1 MDDASIRCL
10 SLGFSLTRAPNTKE
24 RQAICKMRATDVV
37 KLPHKRN
44 RRFAYGAIFTGIVIV
59 VLLLLAL
66 NRGPISRGFA
76 PEGNGTGLRALCPWC
91 EEGEP
96 ITPTDVLG
104 IVLIALVVLAL
115 PAGHLALLTHSIA
128 HQPPAEVH
136 RHRACCTLP
145 PPQPSVCQTVA
156 SLPLLRPTD

>member
-1 MDDASIRCL
+1 
-10 SLGFSLTRAPNTKE
+10 
-24 RQAICKMRATDVV
+24 MRATDVV

-44 RRFAYGAIFTGIVIV
+44 RRLAYGAIFTGIVIV

-115 PAGHLALLTHSIA
+115 PAGHLALLIMLASRISR
-128 HQPPAEVH
+128 PPKFTDIEPVARCPAATIRLSDSGVTALTAAN
-136 RHRACCTLP
+136 RLN
-145 PPQPSVCQTVA
+145 PQF
-156 SLPLLRPTD
+156 PTSRIRQVDHA